1 MTTLPMFAPLGSQ
14 LRVLCLMIWVTVC
27 MSLQLRDKDSGFIS
41 NKFVAHPGKRLAL
54 PISQAE
60 DNNQSIV
67 QKSVLVDDVMDCSFE
82 CLTEGWCHSVNV
94 RLTATKSGRH
104 VCELISTDR
113 YNHSEYLVQDKDF
126 VHFGIKSPC
135 EEYPCSNG
143 ECLTLYDEPYFY
155 CACSLGYTGL
165 TCSADIDECCTN
177 QTSCDPNARCRNTIG
192 SYTCTCNAGYHGDGK
207 QCTDIDEC
215 STNPRSCD
223 PNARCKNTIGSYTC
237 TCNAGYH
244 GDGKRCTDIDEC
256 RLGISGC
263 GSNAYCTN
271 SVGSYVC
278 TCRHSGYYW
287 TGSGCAANQ
296 IRLSHGSYGRVEV
309 LHNGQWGTVCDD
321 HWTINEG
328 RVVCRWLGYGSVVSV
343 HQAAHYGQGSGPIWL
358 DEVHCSGNEA
368 TLFSCQFI
376 HRPHNC
382 GHSEDASVVCS

>member
-14 LRVLCLMIWVTVC
+14 LCVLCLMIWVTVC

-41 NKFVAHPGKRLAL
+41 NKFVAQSGKRLAL

-135 EEYPCSNG
+135 EESPCSNG
-143 ECLTLYDEPYFY
+143 ECVTLYDEPYLY
-155 CACSLGYTGL
+155 CTCSSGYTGL
-165 TCSADIDECCTN
+165 TCSADIDECSTN
-177 QTSCDPNARCRNTIG
+177 PRSCDRNARCRNTIG

-215 STNPRSCD
+215 
-223 PNARCKNTIGSYTC
+223 
-237 TCNAGYH
+237 
-244 GDGKRCTDIDEC
+244 

-263 GSNAYCTN
+263 VVNAYCTN
-271 SVGSYVC
+271 TVGSYVC
-278 TCRHSGYYW
+278 TCHSGYYW

-296 IRLSHGSYGRVEV
+296 IRLSRGSYGRVEV
-309 LHNGQWGTVCDD
+309 LHNGAWGTVCDD
-321 HWTINEG
+321 HWTTNEG
-328 RVVCRWLGYGSVVSV
+328 RVVCRWLGFGSVESV
-343 HQAAHYGQGSGPIWL
+343 HKGAHDGQGSGPIWL
-358 DEVHCSGNEA
+358 DDVHCSGNEA
-368 TLFSCQFI
+368 TLFSCQFT
-376 HRPHNC
+376 HTHDC
-382 GHSEDASVVCS
+382 EHDEDVSVVCS